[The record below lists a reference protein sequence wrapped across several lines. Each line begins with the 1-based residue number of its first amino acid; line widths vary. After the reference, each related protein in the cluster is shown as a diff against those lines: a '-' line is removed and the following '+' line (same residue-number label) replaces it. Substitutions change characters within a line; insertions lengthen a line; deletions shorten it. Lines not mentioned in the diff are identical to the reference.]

1 MAKSD
6 SLVLEG
12 VVTESLKNAMFRVK
26 LETGQEILC
35 HIAGKLRKFSIRI
48 LPGDSVSVEIS
59 PYDLTKG
66 RIARR
71 L

>member
-48 LPGDSVSVEIS
+48 LPGDTVSVEIS